1 MGGVVEFL
9 QQLLRINLN
18 LMNKLTNLKVLKS
31 RILQLLEEVKAR
43 KIKTLDLKKK
53 SSFTDYLIISEGTS
67 SRHVNSIIGKISKEL
82 KKNVISIEGLPLA
95 DWALIDFGD
104 VVLHVFKPEIRE
116 HYNLEKIW
124 SDHSP
129 NEKKSFG

>member
-1 MGGVVEFL
+1 
-9 QQLLRINLN
+9 
-18 LMNKLTNLKVLKS
+18 MNKLTNPKVLKS

-43 KIKTLDLKKK
+43 KIKILDLKKN

-67 SRHVNSIIGKISKEL
+67 SRHVNSIVGKISKEL